1 MVQNTNFQLIMEKEL
16 NVIQSDILQGRKTPS
31 LLLHGCCAPCS
42 SYVLEYLNKYFL
54 ITSFYY
60 NPNIS
65 EEVEYI
71 KRVNELNRLIEE
83 MPVINEVNL
92 MIGRYE
98 PEEFERAIKGLENL
112 GEKSRRCYAC
122 YELRI
127 RETAKTAADEGF
139 DYFTTTLSI
148 SPHKNAGW
156 LNEIGERLGEEYGVK
171 YLYADFKKRNG
182 YKRSIELS
190 KEYNLY
196 RQDYCGCRY
205 SKAENIN
212 KRQQEG
218 NNCDSRT

>member
-1 MVQNTNFQLIMEKEL
+1 MVQNTNFQLVMEKEL
-16 NVIQSDILQGRKTPS
+16 NVIQSDIEQGCKTPS

-42 SYVLEYLNKYFL
+42 SYVLEYLNKYFS

-65 EEVEYI
+65 EEREYL

-83 MPVINEVNL
+83 LPVLNEVNL
-92 MIGRYE
+92 MTGRYE
-98 PEEFERAIKGLENL
+98 PEEFDRAIKGLENL

-122 YELRI
+122 YELRM
-127 RETAKTAADEGF
+127 RETAKVAADNGF

-148 SPHKNAGW
+148 SPHKNAVW
-156 LNEIGERLGEEYGVK
+156 LNEIGERLGKEFGVK

-196 RQDYCGCRY
+196 RQDYCGCKY
-205 SKAENIN
+205 SKAEIIN
-212 KRQQEG
+212 NRQQEE
-218 NNCDSRT
+218 NNSDSRT